1 MRHSSPPNS
10 SGLQLQNLG
19 MQLVL
24 SWMVRNGERWGKKDM
39 PCSSLSDK
47 TASLN
52 LTFGGK
58 TRLMAHC
65 ENVTD
70 WCGLILPLVSN
81 MLLKRVGGRL
91 RTFLKLRPGISGFY
105 EQ

>member
-1 MRHSSPPNS
+1 
-10 SGLQLQNLG
+10 
-19 MQLVL
+19 
-24 SWMVRNGERWGKKDM
+24 M